1 MADESRSSAGTA
13 TAYDPMILRDQ
24 LAIDR
29 TMLANER
36 TLLAYVR
43 TSMAFAV
50 VAGTLLQF
58 FDQRWVQISG
68 WALGVAALA
77 VVMIGAWRFI
87 VMKYRLS
94 EVRNLMGSAGAHE
107 RASTGCT
114 LASDAEN
121 QSE

>member
-1 MADESRSSAGTA
+1 MADESRGNAGA
-13 TAYDPMILRDQ
+13 AYQPTILRDQ

-58 FDQRWVQISG
+58 FDQRWLQITG

-94 EVRNLMGSAGAHE
+94 AVRGLMGPAGAHE
-107 RASTGCT
+107 RASAGHV
-114 LASDAEN
+114 LSLDAEN
-121 QSE
+121 PSD